1 MSPDETPS
9 FIRFKFSTLN
19 CGPRTTIQH
28 FNSHC
33 RGCSGTELWSTFY
46 DFTKSYKLE
55 QRPPRGSR
63 QARGASS
70 WACQAHRERRHT
82 ILLNT
87 NTCSIDAPQAHLRGL
102 ERADMPG
109 RSFRLAELETWNSQT
124 LCQCTRPK
132 RIQLAQ
138 LVRGSTLS
146 PVLWHASQ

>member
-19 CGPRTTIQH
+19 YGPRTTIQH
-28 FNSHC
+28 LNSHC

-63 QARGASS
+63 QAQELPHGPVK
-70 WACQAHRERRHT
+70 AHRERRHT
-82 ILLNT
+82 ILSNT
-87 NTCSIDAPQAHLRGL
+87 NTCSIEAPRAHLCECKRTGVP
-102 ERADMPG
+102 R